1 MNILVFELKKIFKP
15 LNIILVLLTTL
26 IAYNRFIIPEIHML
40 KNSQPSKQINNI
52 GVMLS
57 NNYGSTISINEFEE
71 IKKIRDNKVKVATEY
86 LIRQPESKK
95 ANIKDYNDFYNARE
109 QDLGE
114 RRGYVDIKLMKK
126 IEERV
131 LFEENIYLFWELP
144 QIENYIT
151 TYEHK
156 KDFIAKEIDYY
167 KSIVSSSAIDKL
179 RDIGESENFTSPM
192 NGIVHNNY
200 DQLIFWETVIV
211 LISLSIIISPIFI
224 ADNRNKINYI
234 QYSSKIGRNI
244 VKKKVIAGIITSF
257 IIVTFQVVIFFI
269 VYKQLGTFP
278 YLDTY
283 INSFLSSNYFWF
295 DLTFRQYIYI
305 TIIILYII
313 SLLACFI
320 SMYISSRV
328 NSYLSLI
335 GIQVPIL
342 YGIIMLQ
349 LKFGTTSVTT
359 ILFPKYTTLGIYA
372 SIIMISMIISL
383 YMGKKENSIDMK

>member
-1 MNILVFELKKIFKP
+1 MNILIFELKKIFKP

-52 GVMLS
+52 GAMLA

-71 IKKIRDNKVKVATEY
+71 IKKTRDNKVKVATEY
-86 LIRQPESKK
+86 LIKQPESKK

-109 QDLGE
+109 QGLGE
-114 RRGYVDIKLMKK
+114 RRKYVDIKLMKK

-211 LISLSIIISPIFI
+211 LISLAITISPIFI

-278 YLDTY
+278 YLDAY

-359 ILFPKYTTLGIYA
+359 ILFPKHTTLGIYT
-372 SIIMISMIISL
+372 SIIIIIMIISL
-383 YMGKKENSIDMK
+383 YMEKKENSIDII

>member
-1 MNILVFELKKIFKP
+1 MNILILELKKIFKP
-15 LNIILVLLTTL
+15 LNIILVVLITL
-26 IAYNRFIIPEIHML
+26 IAYNRFIMPEIHML
-40 KNSQPSKQINNI
+40 KNSQPSKQIKNI
-52 GVMLS
+52 GAMLA
-57 NNYGSTISINEFEE
+57 NNYGSTINSKEFEE
-71 IKKIRDNKVKVATEY
+71 IKKIRDNKVETATEY
-86 LIRQPESKK
+86 LTKQPESKK

-109 QDLGE
+109 QELGE
-114 RRGYVDIKLMKK
+114 RRKYVDIKLMKK

-156 KDFIAKEIDYY
+156 KNFITREIDYY
-167 KSIVSSSAIDKL
+167 KSIVSNSAIDKL

-200 DQLIFWETVIV
+200 DQLVFWETVIV
-211 LISLSIIISPIFI
+211 IISLAIIISPIFI
-224 ADNRNKINYI
+224 DDNRNKINYI
-234 QYSSKIGRNI
+234 QYSSQIGRNI
-244 VKKKVIAGIITSF
+244 VKKKVIAGIISSF
-257 IIVTFQVVIFFI
+257 IIVTFQIIIFFV

-295 DLTFRQYIYI
+295 DLTFRQYIAM
-305 TIIILYII
+305 TVIILYII
-313 SLLACFI
+313 SLLTCSI

-335 GIQVPIL
+335 GIQIPIL
-342 YGIIMLQ
+342 YGIIMIQ
-349 LKFGTTSVTT
+349 LKFGTTSVTK
-359 ILFPKYTTLGIYA
+359 ILFPKYTTLGIYT
-372 SIIMISMIISL
+372 SIIIISMAIFL
-383 YMGKKENSIDMK
+383 CMVKKENSIDIK

>member
-1 MNILVFELKKIFKP
+1 MNILIFELKKIFKP
-15 LNIILVLLTTL
+15 LNVILVLLTTL

-52 GVMLS
+52 GAMLA

-71 IKKIRDNKVKVATEY
+71 IKKTRDNKVKVATEY
-86 LIRQPESKK
+86 LIKQPESKK

-109 QDLGE
+109 QGLGE
-114 RRGYVDIKLMKK
+114 RRKYVDIKLMKK

-211 LISLSIIISPIFI
+211 LISLAIIISPIFI

-234 QYSSKIGRNI
+234 QYSSKIGRDI

-342 YGIIMLQ
+342 YGVIMLQ

-359 ILFPKYTTLGIYA
+359 ILFPKYTTLGIYT
-372 SIIMISMIISL
+372 SIIIIIMITSL
-383 YMGKKENSIDMK
+383 YIEKKENSIDIN